1 MYCNMKNKDYSKII
15 KLLLVLLGFLLSLLK
30 WFSLLPSATISEIW
44 QVIAMAYAV
53 GLGTMD
59 FNIIVDTW
67 KGK

>member
-1 MYCNMKNKDYSKII
+1 MKNKDYSKLI
-15 KLLLVLLGFLLSLLK
+15 KLLLVTLGFILSLLK
-30 WFSLLPSATISEIW
+30 WLSILPNASITEIW

>member
-1 MYCNMKNKDYSKII
+1 MKNKDYSKVI
-15 KLLLVLLGFLLSLLK
+15 KLVLIVLGFVLSLLK
-30 WFSLLPSATISEIW
+30 WFSILPNASITEIW

-67 KGK
+67 RGK